1 MRYADRARL
10 EQERDEYKALA
21 EYYMGKCKSNRLK
34 VREKFQ
40 DAVFL
45 AVLGVL
51 GIGGIWVLVYVL
63 QETAKWLR

>member
-10 EQERDEYKALA
+10 EEERDEYKALA
-21 EYYMGKCKSNRLK
+21 EYYMVKCKSNRLK
-34 VREKFQ
+34 TREKLQ

-51 GIGGIWVLVYVL
+51 GIAGIYLLMSVIESTIEYL
-63 QETAKWLR
+63 K

>member
-10 EQERDEYKALA
+10 EEERDEYKALA
-21 EYYMGKCKSNRLK
+21 EYYMAKCKSSRLK
-34 VREKFQ
+34 TREKLQ

-51 GIGGIWVLVYVL
+51 GIAGIYLLMSVIESTIEYL
-63 QETAKWLR
+63 K

>member
-10 EQERDEYKALA
+10 EEERDEYKALA
-21 EYYMGKCKSNRLK
+21 EYYMAKCKSNRLK
-34 VREKFQ
+34 TREKLQ

-51 GIGGIWVLVYVL
+51 GIAGVYMLMSVIESTIEYL
-63 QETAKWLR
+63 K

>member
-10 EQERDEYKALA
+10 EEERDEHKALA
-21 EYYMGKCKSNRLK
+21 EYYAAKCKSNRLK
-34 VREKFQ
+34 TREKLQ

-51 GIGGIWVLVYVL
+51 GIAGVYMLMSVIESTIEYL
-63 QETAKWLR
+63 K